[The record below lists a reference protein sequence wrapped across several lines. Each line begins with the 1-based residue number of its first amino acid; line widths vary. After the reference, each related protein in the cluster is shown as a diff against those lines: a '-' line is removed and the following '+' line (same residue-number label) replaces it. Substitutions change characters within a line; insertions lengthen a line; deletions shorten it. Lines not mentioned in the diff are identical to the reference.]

1 MVYLI
6 HPMGRS
12 DWWVAADKKYE
23 VAVGEVRRN
32 YSTCFAEE
40 NAMRFETEEAA
51 RAFINTM
58 NDSVDR
64 LCAYIVTRNK

>member
-23 VAVGEVRRN
+23 VAVGE
-32 YSTCFAEE
+32 SQA
-40 NAMRFETEEAA
+40 
-51 RAFINTM
+51 
-58 NDSVDR
+58 
-64 LCAYIVTRNK
+64 